1 MLIFAVI
8 SLLSLIFLFLFRR
21 KSLDKFFKSQTEVS
35 DNFFDEKGI
44 GEIKNSKVFYK
55 GTYWEIDSNL
65 DVKEFVEG
73 EKVEV
78 LKTSNNMATIQKR

>member
-1 MLIFAVI
+1 M
-8 SLLSLIFLFLFRR
+8 
-21 KSLDKFFKSQTEVS
+21 DKFFKSQTEVS

-65 DVKEFVEG
+65 DAKYKSLYSYQNERWIVYMS
-73 EKVEV
+73 
-78 LKTSNNMATIQKR
+78 LSNL

>member
-1 MLIFAVI
+1 M
-8 SLLSLIFLFLFRR
+8 
-21 KSLDKFFKSQTEVS
+21 DKFFKSQTEVS

-65 DVKEFVEG
+65 NAKEFVEG